1 MSRMGKVPIVQPDG
15 VTVTLI
21 DPNGVTV
28 KGPKGEL
35 GLKFSPLV
43 NLRREDSKFW
53 VDRVTESRRAKA
65 QQGLVHKLINN
76 MITGV
81 TVGFKKELEIIGVGY
96 RAAIEGK
103 ELVMTLGYSH
113 PVSYAVPPDVQIKV
127 DKNTLI
133 MVEGIDKQRVGQV
146 AAEIRA
152 WRKPDSYKGKGIR
165 YVGEYV
171 RIKPGK
177 AAVGTGF

>member
-1 MSRMGKVPIVQPDG
+1 MSRMGKVPIIQPDG
-15 VTVTLI
+15 VTVTLTG
-21 DPNGVTV
+21 PNHVAV

-43 NLRREDSKFW
+43 NFRREDNKFW
-53 VDRVTESRRAKA
+53 VDRVGESRRAKA
-65 QQGLVHKLINN
+65 QQGLVHKLVNN

-113 PVSYAVPPDVQIKV
+113 PVRYAVPPDVQIKV

-133 MVEGIDKQRVGQV
+133 MVEGIDKQRVGQT

-152 WRKPDSYKGKGIR
+152 FRPPEPYKGKGVR
-165 YVGEYV
+165 YTDEYV
-171 RIKPGK
+171 VRKEAK
-177 AAVGTGF
+177 KK